1 MIMSIFSA
9 FSIHL
14 SLCDEHLFVS
24 EQGVVDGTRAE
35 SCFDLHFTVH
45 RGFSLTVIS
54 SVVQY

>member
-1 MIMSIFSA
+1 MSIC
-9 FSIHL
+9 
-14 SLCDEHLFVS
+14 LCQNKELLTAL
-24 EQGVVDGTRAE
+24 EL